1 MHTEKK
7 IRSLN
12 VLDVCIR
19 NIGEGNGNPLQ
30 YSWVEIPMDRGV
42 WQTTVH
48 GVARVRHNL
57 ATKPPPLEVYR
68 PMTILNVS

>member
-1 MHTEKK
+1 MLNYSFSWAKAILQEIASSRCKEYCYKCIERKK

-30 YSWVEIPMDRGV
+30 YS
-42 WQTTVH
+42 
-48 GVARVRHNL
+48 
-57 ATKPPPLEVYR
+57 
-68 PMTILNVS
+68 